1 MPKFK
6 CEYEDGDV
14 LLSAKVWKLNVVAD
28 DHRQAYEKF
37 IEEVGVFKY
46 RVYVGKGFKGEYFSD
61 HIEEVKI
68 IEKQK
73 LELSKQER
81 AAKAKKEKF
90 ELSKQE
96 RAAKVESTELTDIL
110 EMLKQIDS
118 NIKSYGS
125 RILWVLVVIA
135 MGIMGIKFLL
145 D

>member
-6 CEYEDGDV
+6 CEYEDGYV
-14 LLSAKVWKLNVVAD
+14 LLSTKVWKLNVVAD

-81 AAKAKKEKF
+81 AAK
-90 ELSKQE
+90 
-96 RAAKVESTELTDIL
+96 VESTELTDIL

-125 RILWVLVVIA
+125 RILWMLFAIA

>member
-1 MPKFK
+1 MPNFN
-6 CEYEDGDV
+6 CEYENGSD
-14 LLSAKVWKLNVVAD
+14 LKINNWKLTVAAD
-28 DHRQAYEKF
+28 DHRHAYKIFSEKT
-37 IEEVGVFKY
+37 GAQQR
-46 RVYVGKGFKGEYFSD
+46 RVYVQKGFLDGGMFFDD
-61 HIEEVKI
+61 HMEGAKI

-110 EMLKQIDS
+110 KMLKQIDS

-125 RILWVLVVIA
+125 RILWMLFVIA
-135 MGIMGIKFLL
+135 MPVFYS
-145 D
+145 

>member
-1 MPKFK
+1 MPKFECK
-6 CEYEDGDV
+6 YEDGDI
-14 LLSAKVWKLNVVAD
+14 LSHIKVWKLDVVAD
-28 DHRQAYEKF
+28 YHRQAYEKF

-46 RVYVGKGFKGEYFSD
+46 LVYVGKGFKGEYFSD

-73 LELSKQER
+73 L
-81 AAKAKKEKF
+81 

-125 RILWVLVVIA
+125 RILWMLFAIA

>member
-6 CEYEDGDV
+6 CEYEEGYV
-14 LLSAKVWKLNVVAD
+14 HLSSKIWKLNVVAD

-37 IEEVGVFKY
+37 IKEVGVFKY
-46 RVYVGKGFKGEYFSD
+46 RVYVGKGIKVEYFSD
-61 HIEEVKI
+61 HMEGAKI